1 MTEQATPVIVVEGLT
16 ARYDDRSILENVSFR
31 VFQGERFII
40 LGGSGC
46 GKSTLLKHLI
56 GLYRPYS
63 GHILVNGIDIATHDE
78 ENLVKARMNIGV
90 LFQNDALFGSMTL
103 SENVALPLQE
113 YTDLSEGI
121 IEQIVRMKLELVR
134 LGGYENHFPSELSGG
149 MRKRA
154 GIARAM
160 ALDPQMLFLDEPWA
174 GLDPI
179 TAAELDILVRSI
191 NTGIGATM
199 VIVTQ
204 ELASIFAV
212 GQRVIMLDK
221 EAKGIIAEGDPVV
234 LRKES
239 ADPGSSISSTGG
251 RSRKREAD
259 MARKVPRF
267 LIGVF
272 VIAGLLLTA
281 AVIIWLGATRY
292 FEGGKTYVTF
302 FDESVQ
308 GFSGIRP

>member
-1 MTEQATPVIVVEGLT
+1 
-16 ARYDDRSILENVSFR
+16 
-31 VFQGERFII
+31 
-40 LGGSGC
+40 
-46 GKSTLLKHLI
+46 
-56 GLYRPYS
+56 
-63 GHILVNGIDIATHDE
+63 
-78 ENLVKARMNIGV
+78 MNIGV

>member
-239 ADPGSSISSTGG
+239 ADP
-251 RSRKREAD
+251 R
-259 MARKVPRF
+259 V
-267 LIGVF
+267 VN
-272 VIAGLLLTA
+272 
-281 AVIIWLGATRY
+281 
-292 FEGGKTYVTF
+292 F
-302 FDESVQ
+302 FNRRAQ
-308 GFSGIRP
+308 